1 MINVFKPF
9 INKFDWKGK
18 NSPSKIDDWKT
29 FDKNNRTI
37 TFNILYIKEK
47 VISPTYIS
55 KINSNCE
62 KQIILLKILNKEI
75 ILQH

>member
-37 TFNILYIKEK
+37 TFNILYIK
-47 VISPTYIS
+47 
-55 KINSNCE
+55 
-62 KQIILLKILNKEI
+62 
-75 ILQH
+75 